1 MQLLPNGLDV
11 ASLYFGYSPN
21 LPLTYVGMIVF
32 GLLFL
37 GLCTRVFLTH
47 SRMFLLLLPLTS
59 LLQVVGYALRFECAN
74 NPSMGL
80 FITMSIFLLLCAN
93 VIALV
98 NYKTVREVIVYSGV
112 ETRFVVIGPRFAKIF
127 FDFNI
132 IASILQ
138 GVGGGIQSDPDSRA
152 VGSHLS
158 LAGSC
163 IQLATL
169 ICFLIAAR
177 YVHRSDD
184 YHFHVH
190 GQDPKRKLF
199 TVIYITTVLLCV
211 RLVYRIASY
220 AVGATGVIAT
230 HEWTYYVFDALMIV
244 LCLFFHLVLF
254 IGNYLPHVNEA
265 TDEEKHDKGT
275 SVESEQ
281 IDLSTMKNNKSAQYQ
296 QNQQS
301 LPYYTENNQQTS
313 NANANAEP
321 GKTEKLLSV
330 LPVTRIIYRIAK
342 KA

>member
-1 MQLLPNGLDV
+1 MQLLPNGQDV

-21 LPLTYVGMIVF
+21 LPLTYVSMVLF

-37 GLCTRVFLTH
+37 GLCARVFLSH

-59 LLQVVGYALRFECAN
+59 LLQVVGYALRYECAN

-80 FITMSIFLLLCAN
+80 FTAMSIFLLLCAN

-98 NYKTVREVIVYSGV
+98 NYKTVREVIIYSGV

-127 FDFNI
+127 FEFNI

-138 GVGGGIQSDPDSRA
+138 GVGGGIQSDPDNR
-152 VGSHLS
+152 VIGSHLTI
-158 LAGSC
+158 AGSC
-163 IQLATL
+163 IQLVAL

-190 GQDPKRKLF
+190 GKDPKRKLF
-199 TVIYITTVLLCV
+199 TVIYITTLLLCV
-211 RLVYRIASY
+211 RLVYRIASS
-220 AVGATGVIAT
+220 AVGAQGAIAT

-244 LCLFFHLVLF
+244 LL
-254 IGNYLPHVNEA
+254 I
-265 TDEEKHDKGT
+265 DEENYGKEI
-275 SVESEQ
+275 SSEQ
-281 IDLSTMKNNKSAQYQ
+281 IQLNDVSNNSTQYQ
-296 QNQQS
+296 QHQQS
-301 LPYYTENNQQTS
+301 APYYATANYTQQTP
-313 NANANAEP
+313 NANAEP
-321 GKTEKLLSV
+321 GTFEKLISV

>member
-1 MQLLPNGLDV
+1 MQLLPNGQDV

-21 LPLTYVGMIVF
+21 LPLTYVSMVLF

-37 GLCTRVFLTH
+37 GLCARVFLSH

-59 LLQVVGYALRFECAN
+59 LLQVVGYALRYECAN

-80 FITMSIFLLLCAN
+80 FTAMSIFLLLCAN

-98 NYKTVREVIVYSGV
+98 NYKTVREVIIYSGV

-127 FDFNI
+127 FEFNI

-138 GVGGGIQSDPDSRA
+138 GVGGGIQSDPDNR
-152 VGSHLS
+152 VIGSHLTI
-158 LAGSC
+158 AGSC
-163 IQLATL
+163 IQLVTL

-190 GQDPKRKLF
+190 GKDPKRKLF
-199 TVIYITTVLLCV
+199 TVIYITTLLLCV
-211 RLVYRIASY
+211 RLVYRIASS
-220 AVGATGVIAT
+220 AVGAQGAIAT

-254 IGNYLPHVNEA
+254 IGNYLPHVNEVI
-265 TDEEKHDKGT
+265 DEENYGKEI
-275 SVESEQ
+275 SSEQ
-281 IDLSTMKNNKSAQYQ
+281 IQLNDVSNNSTQYQ
-296 QNQQS
+296 QHQQS
-301 LPYYTENNQQTS
+301 EPYYATANYTQQTP
-313 NANANAEP
+313 NANAEP
-321 GKTEKLLSV
+321 GTFEKLISV